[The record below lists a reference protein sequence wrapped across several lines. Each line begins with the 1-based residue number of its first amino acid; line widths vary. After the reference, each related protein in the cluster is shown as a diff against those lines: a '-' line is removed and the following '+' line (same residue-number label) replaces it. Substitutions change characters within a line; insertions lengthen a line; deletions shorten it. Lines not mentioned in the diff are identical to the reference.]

1 MAKDGTRKMTE
12 ADLMA
17 IRQVIEQQI
26 AAFQAN
32 DAVAAFSQAAP
43 GIQVQFGTAENFV
56 RMVEAAYPSVYRPRS
71 VMFENLLEVEG
82 LPAQQVML
90 MDQSGQLIRATYMMQ
105 QQLRGE
111 WKISGCYLT
120 PMSY

>member
-1 MAKDGTRKMTE
+1 MTE

-26 AAFQAN
+26 SAFQAN

-43 GIQVQFGTAENFV
+43 GIQMQFGTAENFA
-56 RMVEAAYPSVYRPRS
+56 RMVEAAYPTVYRPRS
-71 VMFENLLEVEG
+71 VIFENLLEVEG

-105 QQLRGE
+105 QQVKGE
-111 WKISGCYLT
+111 WKIAGCYLT
-120 PMSY
+120 PMGY